1 MVYFW
6 KKLSRTLRTNINY
19 TTEVHDLTVWVKSY
33 CDDFALLNIFLRF
46 GSYKDG
52 HNYEL
57 IHHFHMSTP
66 KYFKQTN

>member
-1 MVYFW
+1 M
-6 KKLSRTLRTNINY
+6 R
-19 TTEVHDLTVWVKSY
+19 DLTVWVKSY
-33 CDDFALLNIFLRF
+33 CNDFAFLNIFLRF

-66 KYFKQTN
+66 KYFKRMN